1 MEKYKI
7 LRSDSVWNLQFEV
20 NEAISEGWEP
30 QGNLIVEEGQY
41 LQAMIKKEE
50 NVLEEWKS
58 HHLGGFNFV

>member
-41 LQAMIKKEE
+41 LQAMTMIRKEE
-50 NVLEEWKS
+50 NVLEE
-58 HHLGGFNFV
+58 

>member
-30 QGNLIVEEGQY
+30 QGNLIVEGGQY
-41 LQAMIKKEE
+41 LQAMIRKEE
-50 NVLEEWKS
+50 TVLNE
-58 HHLGGFNFV
+58 